1 MDDNE
6 RREWEQYPADM
17 QAQVQAIEA
26 SPRPSSEIRLEQLR
40 EIVAEHQCMKIDGH
54 VVDVMTANAVVKVHD
69 ALNKLANRE
78 KLLSASVPVMVHW
91 TWKLIGSWTGD
102 GVVRI

>member
-1 MDDNE
+1 MDNNE

-17 QAQVQAIEA
+17 EMQVQTIAA
-26 SPRPSSEIRLEQLR
+26 APRPKSEVRLEQLR

-54 VVDVMTANAVVKVHD
+54 VVDVLTANAVVKVHD
-69 ALNKLANRE
+69 ALDKPSNRE

-91 TWKLIGSWTGD
+91 TWKLVG
-102 GVVRI
+102 